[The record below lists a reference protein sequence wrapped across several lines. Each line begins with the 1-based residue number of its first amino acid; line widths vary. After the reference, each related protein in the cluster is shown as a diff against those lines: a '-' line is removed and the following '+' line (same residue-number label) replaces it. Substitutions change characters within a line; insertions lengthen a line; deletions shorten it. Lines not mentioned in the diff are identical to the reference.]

1 MDLFQ
6 KMGQPGNWLLLP
18 PPADYT
24 SNETVATWF
33 TIWAGGFAFL
43 ALPWVFKK
51 LFKDHDAIPLLMWI
65 GGLVCSLLEPML
77 DHLGHLWWS
86 HNLPGP
92 AFSGYG
98 LNIPYLIPPCYVF
111 FIAMTGYWAYYK
123 MKQGMTTGGAFKVWF
138 LISMTDVIMEIPGT
152 STHAYTYY
160 GDAPFTVLG
169 FPLAW
174 GWMNG
179 ASMFMVGFLLWLV
192 APRLQGWRKA
202 FVVLVPISAM
212 GAAYGIT
219 AWPYFL
225 AINWPMPGY
234 AAYLA
239 TIFSLVITLITIRLI
254 GEVIEDR
261 KPGASLQNA
270 RVDSAL
276 RGVAAR

>member
-1 MDLFQ
+1 MELFQ
-6 KMGQPGNWLLLP
+6 AMGQSQPWLMVP

-24 SNETVATWF
+24 SNQTVATWF

-51 LFKDHDAIPLLMWI
+51 LFKDQDAIPLMMWL
-65 GGLVCSLLEPML
+65 GGLICSLLEPML

-86 HNLPGP
+86 HNLPGA

-111 FIAMTGYWAYYK
+111 FIAMTGYWAYTR
-123 MKQGMTTGGAFKVWF
+123 MKQGIGVAGAFKVWF
-138 LISMTDVIMEIPGT
+138 MISMTDVIMEIPGT

-179 ASMFMVGFLLWLV
+179 VSMFMVGFLLYLV
-192 APRLQGWRKA
+192 APRLKGLQKGL
-202 FVVLVPISAM
+202 VLLVPISAM

-225 AINWPMPGY
+225 AINWPLPY
-234 AAYLA
+234 WVACVA
-239 TIFSLVITLITIRLI
+239 TLFSLAVTLVTVRLI
-254 GEVIEDR
+254 GEVLSQAR
-261 KPGASLQNA
+261 PVTASAHNPSLG
-270 RVDSAL
+270 L
-276 RGVAAR
+276 RGAATR

>member
-1 MDLFQ
+1 MELFQ
-6 KMGQPGNWLLLP
+6 KMGQPETWLFQAT
-18 PPADYT
+18 PADYT
-24 SNETVATWF
+24 CSETVATWF

-43 ALPWVFKK
+43 VLPWVFKR
-51 LFKDHDAIPLLMWI
+51 LLKDQDTIPLLMWI

-92 AFSGYG
+92 AFAGYG
-98 LNIPYLIPPCYVF
+98 LKIPYLIPPCYVF
-111 FIAMTGYWAYYK
+111 FIAMTGYWAYHK
-123 MKQGMTTGGAFKVWF
+123 MKQGLDVAGAFKVWF
-138 LISMTDVIMEIPGT
+138 MIAMTDVIMEIPGT

-160 GDAPFTVLG
+160 GNAPFTVLG

-179 ASMFMVGFLLWLV
+179 VSMFTVGYLLYLL
-192 APRLQGWRKA
+192 APRLRGWSKT
-202 FVVLVPISAM
+202 FVLLVPISGM

-225 AINWPMPGY
+225 AINWPLPTW

-239 TIFSLVITLITIRLI
+239 TLASLGITLLTVRLI
-254 GEVIEDR
+254 GEALGG
-261 KPGASLQNA
+261 KP
-270 RVDSAL
+270 
-276 RGVAAR
+276 VAAGAVSTDLRHAAAR